1 MEEIFSDYECLIKFL
16 WFYHSSTTIPA
27 FKRDKRRQY
36 LTSLNNF
43 GVKEIYKSQR
53 EAKLLHGL
61 LDCEERTQEKVLD
74 EKDEKVIDK

>member
-16 WFYHSSTTIPA
+16 WFYHSSSTIPR
-27 FKRDKRRQY
+27 FKKDKARQY

-53 EAKLLHGL
+53 EAKLFHGL
-61 LDCEERTQEKVLD
+61 LTCDDIANEVR
-74 EKDEKVIDK
+74 IDDTTATK